1 VKRSHTV
8 DLVLL
13 LSAAATLE
21 SCSHQQCV
29 DERDIVVNDN
39 YCQSSNIP
47 GPHGYRF
54 YNGGWYGRV
63 PIGGS
68 VRDSAG
74 TMRGVFGNAGESA
87 AHGGGGEG
95 GGGGE

>member
-29 DERDIVVNDN
+29 NEHGIIVDDR
-39 YCQSSNIP
+39 YCQSSNVP

-54 YNGGWYGRV
+54 YNSGWFGGRV
-63 PIGGS
+63 PMGGS
-68 VRDSAG
+68 ISDSAG
-74 TMRGVFGNAGESA
+74 TTRGVFGSAGESA
-87 AHGGGGEG
+87 AHGGGGES
-95 GGGGE
+95 GGE